1 MPRFLRDI
9 AGIRLIVDRYDLHVW
24 HAVIGKQRYHL
35 RERGGAVLLYAED
48 GHLLGRFADWDPAV
62 AGARAHAEAAGTLRP
77 APFRVHLSPQ
87 R

>member
-9 AGIRLIVDRYDLHVW
+9 AGIRLIVDRYDPQVW
-24 HAVIGKQRYHL
+24 HGMVGKQRYHL
-35 RERGGAVLLYAED
+35 RERGGAVLLYAEH
-48 GHLLGRFADWDPAV
+48 GQLLGHFTDWDPAV
-62 AGARAHAEAAGTLRP
+62 AGARAHAEATGTLRP